1 MRPARRP
8 PIRSPSNPITGR
20 KSEPPSSGIAVMS
33 PVWVAESPNSS
44 RRNGAIGPSSTQAMK
59 LTSK

>member
-1 MRPARRP
+1 M
-8 PIRSPSNPITGR
+8 RSPSIPITGR

-33 PVWVAESPNSS
+33 PVWVAESPKSS